1 MVTRRGI
8 RGSAGVASGPNRG
21 PAGRQGRPLALLA
34 HRALLALLALVAGAA
49 LVAGGCAAAP
59 PAGAGVPA
67 LAAAPPAP
75 PVADAGPY
83 NLTIFHTND
92 THSAVFV
99 RPADWKGDE
108 GKPVG
113 GIVALAR
120 HLAEERQTAPASLLV
135 DAGDFMTGNPVC
147 NLREDGVPG
156 AAIARMFN
164 AVGYDV
170 GLVGN
175 HEFDLGLPDLRRL
188 APLFAYPL
196 LAADIVDTLGAPIFR
211 RPPVLLE
218 RGGLRIGVMGVS
230 CGEMTEVVAPSRLSG
245 VIMTDQVSMLRV
257 LARMLDPQTDLMV
270 VLSHNGL
277 EGDRKL
283 AAALAGSGI
292 DVIVGGHSHTRLK
305 TPELVDGILIVQ
317 AGSALTNL
325 GRLDLRVAD
334 DRVVGYSGRLVTLW
348 ADTLAAP
355 DDLSKLV
362 AGYEARVKQE
372 YGRRLGTL
380 AVDLDRG
387 RGESALG
394 DWLADVVREAA
405 GADVGLINS
414 GGIRRDLSAGPLT
427 ALSIHEVL
435 PFANTLVT
443 MPMSGRELAAL
454 ADWNAAGQV
463 GGDHGMLQI
472 SGLAY
477 AIVPGADGAAARAGE
492 VTIGGRPLDPDGSYL
507 VAMPDFVAMMG
518 KVYLGRE
525 NPPFT
530 DTGRELSAVVMAAV
544 ERAGTVTA
552 PVGDRIRNVPAR

>member
-8 RGSAGVASGPNRG
+8 RGSTGVAPGRKSRL
-21 PAGRQGRPLALLA
+21 AGLPGRPLAV
-34 HRALLALLALVAGAA
+34 LALLALVAGAA

-59 PAGAGVPA
+59 PAGAGAPA
-67 LAAAPPAP
+67 LAAAPP

-170 GLVGN
+170 GLIGN

-188 APLFAYPL
+188 APLFHYPL

-211 RPPVLLE
+211 SAPVVLE

-230 CGEMTEVVAPSRLSG
+230 CGEMDEVVAPSRLTG
-245 VIMTDQVSMLRV
+245 VIMTEQVPLLRV
-257 LARMLDPQTDLMV
+257 QARMLDPQTDLLV
-270 VLSHNGL
+270 VLSHDGL

-334 DRVVGYSGRLVTLW
+334 DRVVGYGGRLVTLW

-362 AGYEARVKQE
+362 AGYEARVNQE

-443 MPMSGRELAAL
+443 MRLSGRELAAV
-454 ADWNAAGQV
+454 ADWNAVGQA

-477 AIVPGADGAAARAGE
+477 AIAPGADGAAARADE
-492 VTIGGRPLDPDGSYL
+492 VTVGGRPLDPDGSYL

>member
-1 MVTRRGI
+1 MVTRRGFQ
-8 RGSAGVASGPNRG
+8 GGAGAGAGAGAGGKGARPWR
-21 PAGRQGRPLALLA
+21 AGRPFAA
-34 HRALLALLALVAGAA
+34 LALLALALALGGPAVHGCAGAA
-49 LVAGGCAAAP
+49 PAGGPAASPP
-59 PAGAGVPA
+59 PA
-67 LAAAPPAP
+67 
-75 PVADAGPY
+75 PVADAGPF

-99 RPADWKGDE
+99 RPADWRGDE

-113 GIVALAR
+113 GIVARAR
-120 HLAEERQTAPASLLV
+120 HLAEERRTAPASLLV

-147 NLREDGVPG
+147 NLVVDGVPG
-156 AAIARMFN
+156 GAIARLFN

-175 HEFDLGLPDLRRL
+175 HEFDLGLADLRRL
-188 APLFAYPL
+188 VPRFDHPL
-196 LAADIVDTLGAPIFR
+196 LAADIADTTGAPVFR
-211 RPPVLLE
+211 RDPVVFE

-230 CGEMTEVVAPSRLSG
+230 CGEMAEVVAPSRLAG
-245 VIMTDQVSMLRV
+245 LRMADQASLLR
-257 LARMLDPQTDLMV
+257 AQAAALDPGTDLLV
-270 VLSHNGL
+270 VLSHDGL
-277 EGDRKL
+277 DGDRKL
-283 AAALAGSGI
+283 AAALAGSGV
-292 DVIVGGHSHTRLK
+292 DVIVGGHSHTRMK
-305 TPELVDGILIVQ
+305 QPELVDGILIVQ

-348 ADTLAAP
+348 ADTLAAA
-355 DDLSKLV
+355 DDLSRLV
-362 AGYEARVKQE
+362 AGYEERVTQE

-380 AVDLDRG
+380 AADLDRG

-394 DWLADVVREAA
+394 DWLADVIREAA

-427 ALSIHEVL
+427 MLSIREVL

-443 MPMSGRELAAL
+443 VRMSGRELAAV

-463 GGDHGMLQI
+463 GGDHGMLQV

-477 AIVPGADGAAARAGE
+477 AIAPGEGGAAARAGE
-492 VTIGGRPLDPDGSYL
+492 VTVGGRPLDPDGSYL

-530 DTGRELSAVVMAAV
+530 DTGRELSGVVAAAV

-552 PVGDRIRNVPAR
+552 PAGGRIRNVPAR